1 MPVRPTLPRRGW
13 LLAGLGALG
22 AGSARAMLPAAAT
35 LLVPGPEDG
44 PFARFAGRL
53 GTSLAR
59 GATTAIKLNRAVLG
73 GPDGVTAAN
82 RFATEGAPD
91 GRTLLVLPGLA
102 TLARLVGD
110 PRAR

>member
-53 GTSLAR
+53 GASLAR
-59 GATTAIKLNRAVLG
+59 GATTAIALHNTILG

-82 RFATEGAPD
+82 RFATQSAPD
-91 GRTLLVLPGLA
+91 GRMLLVFPGLA
-102 TLARLVGD
+102 ALARMVGD
-110 PRAR
+110 PR